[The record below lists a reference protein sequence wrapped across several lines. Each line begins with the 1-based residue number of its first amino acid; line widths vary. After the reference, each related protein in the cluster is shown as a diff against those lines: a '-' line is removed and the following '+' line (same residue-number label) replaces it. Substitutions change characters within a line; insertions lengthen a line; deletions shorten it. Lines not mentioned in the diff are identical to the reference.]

1 MDDDDDDSGRSSPFC
16 FVDFAFLDG
25 KVFPLDRHGVTAVF
39 DAATLEVL
47 DLVEI
52 PPETP
57 NFSTKIFPYVPDD
70 DDEGNDNDGDQQ
82 LISCLHLVG
91 LPSSRLILVRIKVRS
106 AEPESIDLF
115 ELVAGS
121 SDEDGSAW
129 CTVTGIVGGY
139 DLFLDGH
146 PVPALCF

>member
-57 NFSTKIFPYVPDD
+57 NFSTKIFPYVP
-70 DDEGNDNDGDQQ
+70 NTMTTTMRAMTTTTAT
-82 LISCLHLVG
+82 
-91 LPSSRLILVRIKVRS
+91 SSSS
-106 AEPESIDLF
+106 AAFTSW
-115 ELVAGS
+115 VCRAAG
-121 SDEDGSAW
+121 
-129 CTVTGIVGGY
+129 
-139 DLFLDGH
+139 
-146 PVPALCF
+146 